1 MDRSNLGQLGE
12 EIAVNY
18 LTQKGFK
25 IRERNYRC
33 LLGEIDIIAEDQE
46 TLVFIEVRS
55 RRGTHFGL
63 PQETVNWAKQQR
75 IRKIANHYLKVKGV
89 WRMNWR
95 FDVIGILF
103 DEKSEIKSIEL
114 ICDAF

>member
-1 MDRSNLGQLGE
+1 MDRCSLGQLGE
-12 EIAVNY
+12 EMAANY
-18 LTQKGFK
+18 LTQKGFEIK
-25 IRERNYRC
+25 ERNYRC
-33 LLGEIDIIAEDQE
+33 LLGEIDIIAEDQG
-46 TLVFIEVRS
+46 TLAFIEVRS

-63 PQETVNWAKQQR
+63 PQETVNWAKQHK
-75 IRKIANHYLKVKGV
+75 IKKIAKHYLKVNSIWNK
-89 WRMNWR
+89 NCR